1 MNAAPRTACRSGHA
15 RRRAAR
21 RGQPHP
27 GQPLG
32 FTLVEALVVLALL
45 AALALAA
52 VAFAPEAVER
62 RRLAAIADQALS
74 VLHAA
79 RVEAQAQGRTVRLT
93 PLGAG
98 AASCLVVHTGPRE
111 ACHCAPAGSPQC
123 DAPARLVAAVAAPG
137 SAGIALRVNTAGAV
151 YDPVLGTV
159 TPTLTVQLTGPR
171 GTELRH
177 VVNLTGRVRS
187 CVAAGAMPGWPRC

>member
-1 MNAAPRTACRSGHA
+1 MNATPRTACRSGHA
-15 RRRAAR
+15 LRRAAR
-21 RGQPHP
+21 AGQPHP
-27 GQPLG
+27 RDPGG

-45 AALALAA
+45 AAIALAA

-62 RRLAAIADQALS
+62 RRLAAVADQALS
-74 VLHAA
+74 ALHAA
-79 RVEAQAQGRTVRLT
+79 RVEAQAHGRTVRVT

-98 AASCLVVHTGPRE
+98 AGSCLVVHTGLRE
-111 ACHCAPAGSPQC
+111 ACRCTPGATPQC
-123 DAPARLVAAVAAPG
+123 DAPARLVAAVAAAG
-137 SAGIALRVNTAGAV
+137 SAGIALRVNTPGAV

-159 TPTLTVQLTGPR
+159 TPTLTVQLTGSR